1 MANISHETNLSSAYS
16 MARRINK
23 TTYTQVTDRNT
34 NDKSTDRGYSL
45 TVTLK
50 SHHIFLL
57 PLLLLLTLTSKS
69 QAQTTTIAIGSTAVQ
84 PAVKRL
90 GINLGTLDF
99 YDSGQTS
106 QNLLIRNP
114 GFEGQIWNSTIRCM
128 SGTPTSCV
136 DDDQWSG
143 WPADFWDGA
152 TFEVIYGTAVGR
164 TGTVTSST
172 APGAGAG
179 VSLNFGAA
187 GTSPAAGDY
196 LIVRKRVPG
205 GAAGGWWPATSG
217 AGTITDN
224 LTDLPPGTLGK
235 QTVALSAPGTSD
247 TASISAYFDST
258 PAKTFVQ
265 LNGTYKL
272 EFKAKGLSGSNQINV
287 LVVRNGVANYLNQK
301 VTLTGAWNTYDL
313 TFSAAETGSA
323 VGIVGVTFSTEKA
336 DSFELDDVSLTTTTG
351 NPTNTTAYRDPV
363 VATIKT
369 LQPGILRYWNGVGQL
384 GETLDN
390 LLMPQFG
397 RQRAGYSAWETS
409 ANDVSYGLHD
419 FLQLCQSVGAEP
431 WFVVPSTFS
440 TTDASNL
447 MEYLAGSAST
457 PYGAKR
463 AALGQVAPWSAV
475 FPTIHLE
482 FGNEAWNS
490 TFKGGSI
497 EYSAPYGQRAQ
508 AIFGAMRSNASY
520 ASSSFDLVL
529 GGQAVAPGRNADI
542 QNNCNNNDSFA
553 VAPYTMNTVD
563 SYSDVESLYGST
575 FAEPEALTSKNGT
588 AEGLSPGLMYQ
599 DSLAIQGSSHPVPL
613 SIYEINMSTLGGSIN
628 QQTLNSYVSSLGAG
642 LMVVDTMLQSM
653 RLGVINQN
661 LFALPQY
668 EFKRPDG
675 SSVYLWGSVID
686 MGVTDIKRPQFLA
699 LQLANSAISNG
710 ATMIGT
716 VHSGADPTWNQPLV
730 NTVQMNGAHDL
741 QSFAFANGSNH
752 SLIVFNLS
760 RTTALPVAF
769 GGSTAPTGAVQMQQ
783 LTSANPSDNNENGEV
798 VRVTSSTLNNFN
810 PASGLSLP
818 PYSMT
823 VLQWSGSTFVAGP
836 AISSLK
842 VSAVSASGVT
852 ISWTT
857 DQPSSTQVN
866 YGATASYGSASPL
879 DPALVLNHS
888 VTLTG
893 LAANSSY
900 DFQAVSVTSTG
911 LSAQSGNTL
920 FSTTSAAAGPQVG
933 YVVSWGISGS
943 GATVTWSTDQPAN
956 TQLAYGTTQAL
967 GTLSPVQPAL
977 TASHGVVLTG
987 LSGGATYYYVA
998 QSTNAAG
1005 VTGRSAIQSFS
1016 TSTSGTP
1023 SAPAAGQSTAPQ
1035 VGYVAF
1041 WGITD
1046 SGVTISWSSDQL
1058 ATTAVS
1064 FGTSSSLGQL
1074 ATISTNLSNNHGA
1087 VLSGLI
1093 PGTTY
1098 YFVVQSANASGATGS
1113 SQVYSFTT
1121 KGTAR

>member
-1 MANISHETNLSSAYS
+1 M
-16 MARRINK
+16 
-23 TTYTQVTDRNT
+23 TDRHT
-34 NDKSTDRGYSL
+34 HDKSTDRGYPL

-50 SHHIFLL
+50 SHHTFLL
-57 PLLLLLTLTSKS
+57 PLLFLLTLTSKS

-143 WPADFWDGA
+143 WPAGFWDGA
-152 TFEVIYGTAVGR
+152 AFEVIYGTAVGR
-164 TGTVTSST
+164 TGAVTSST

-179 VSLNFGAA
+179 VTLNFGAA

-217 AGTITDN
+217 SGTITDN
-224 LTDLPPGTLGK
+224 LTDLPPGPLGK
-235 QTVALSAPGTSD
+235 QTIALNAPGTADS
-247 TASISAYFDST
+247 ASVSGYFDST
-258 PAKTFVQ
+258 PAKTFIQ

-272 EFKAKGLSGSNQINV
+272 EFKAKGLGGSNQVNV
-287 LVVRNGVANYLNQK
+287 LVARNGVANYLNQK

-323 VGIVGVTFSTEKA
+323 VGVVGVTFSTEKA
-336 DSFELDDVSLTTTTG
+336 DSFELDDVSLATTTG
-351 NPTNTTAYRDPV
+351 NLTNTTAYRDAV
-363 VATIKT
+363 LAT
-369 LQPGILRYWNGVGQL
+369 LQTLKPGILRYWNGVGQL

-419 FLQLCQSVGAEP
+419 FLQLCQSTGAEP

-440 TTDASNL
+440 TTDAYNL
-447 MEYLAGSAST
+447 MEYLAGPAST

-463 AALGQVAPWSAV
+463 AALGQAAPWSEV

-482 FGNEAWNS
+482 FGNEEWNS

-497 EYSAPYGQRAQ
+497 EYSAPYGQRAR
-508 AIFGAMRSNASY
+508 AIFGAMRSHASY
-520 ASSSFDLVL
+520 VSSSFDLVL

-553 VAPYTMNTVD
+553 IAPYTMNTVD

-599 DSLAIQGSSHPVPL
+599 NSLAIQGSSHPVPL

-653 RLGVINQN
+653 RQFGVVNQN

-699 LQLANSAISNG
+699 LQLANSAITNG

-716 VHSGADPTWNQPLV
+716 VHSGADPTWNQPLL

-741 QSFAFANGSNH
+741 QSFAFANGANR

-760 RTTALPVAF
+760 RTAALPVVF
-769 GGSTAPTGAVQMQQ
+769 SGSTAPSGAVQMQQ

-810 PASGLSLP
+810 PAGGLSLP

-823 VLQWSGSTFVAGP
+823 VLQWSGSTLVAGP
-836 AISSLK
+836 VISSIK
-842 VSAVSASGVT
+842 VSAITASGAT

-866 YGATASYGSASPL
+866 YGATASYGSTSPL
-879 DPALVLNHS
+879 DSSLVLNHS
-888 VTLTG
+888 VTLSG
-893 LAANSSY
+893 LAANASY
-900 DFQAVSVTSTG
+900 DFQVVSVNSAG
-911 LSAQSGNTL
+911 MSAQSPDAI
-920 FSTTSAAAGPQVG
+920 FKTTAAAAAAPQVG
-933 YVVSWGISGS
+933 YVVSWGVTAS

-956 TQLAYGTTQAL
+956 TQLAYGTTPAL
-967 GTLSPVQPAL
+967 VTLSPLQS
-977 TASHGVVLTG
+977 TMSASHGVVLTE

-1005 VTGRSAIQSFS
+1005 VTGHSAVHSFTTLS
-1016 TSTSGTP
+1016 TP
-1023 SAPAAGQSTAPQ
+1023 SAPTGAPQ

-1041 WGITD
+1041 WGVTD
-1046 SGVTISWSSDQL
+1046 SGVTISWSSDQP

-1064 FGTSSSLGQL
+1064 YGPSISLGQL
-1074 ATISTNLSNNHGA
+1074 AAITTDLSYSHGA

-1098 YFVVQSANASGATGS
+1098 YFVAQSANANGAIGS

-1121 KGTAR
+1121 TGTAP